1 MTPLTLAKQIAQA
14 AHDKKAEN
22 ITVLDLR
29 KLSSFTDFFVI
40 ASGQSDRQVQAIA
53 YNIED
58 ELRKK
63 GVRVLSSEGHTHGH
77 WILMDYGSVVAHLF
91 FEEDRSFYDLEKL
104 WGDAKKVP
112 LKLK

>member
-1 MTPLTLAKQIAQA
+1 MTPQTLARQMAQA
-14 AHDKKAEN
+14 AHDKKAEQ

-53 YNIED
+53 DNIED
-58 ELRKK
+58 QLRKK
-63 GVRVLSSEGHTHGH
+63 GVRPLGSEGRTHGH

-91 FEEDRSFYDLEKL
+91 FEEERAFYDLEKL
-104 WGDAKKVP
+104 WGDAKKVS